1 MFVFVLPRKL
11 INPGAFGSVVSV
23 SCLESETS
31 PGSLCIS
38 MITGITTAPPIKV
51 LVPLLGH
58 YLMTAELEIV
68 FFFFVVVWDE
78 YVIQRKST

>member
-1 MFVFVLPRKL
+1 MFVCFLVYLAKL

-23 SCLESETS
+23 SCLETETS

-38 MITGITTAPPIKV
+38 MITGITTARPIKV

-58 YLMTAELEIV
+58 YLTAAELEIV
-68 FFFFVVVWDE
+68 FFF
-78 YVIQRKST
+78 VIV